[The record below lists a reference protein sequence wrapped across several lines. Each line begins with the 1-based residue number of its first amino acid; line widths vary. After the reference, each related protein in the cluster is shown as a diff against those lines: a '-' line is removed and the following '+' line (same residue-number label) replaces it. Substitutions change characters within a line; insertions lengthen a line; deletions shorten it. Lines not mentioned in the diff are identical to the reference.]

1 MPNADDI
8 LLVYDKQCPVCDYYC
23 RKIDIGD
30 LAGRLVRINAR
41 KESEIMAEITALG
54 LDVDEGMVLKADDV
68 FYHGAEA
75 IHALALLSSKTG
87 FFNRLASATFRR
99 RSMSRLLYPILK
111 SGRNLLLKMLGR
123 SKVNNLNRPGNERF

>member
-8 LLVYDKQCPVCDYYC
+8 PLVYDKECPVCDYYC

-41 KESEIMAEITALG
+41 EGSEIMAEITALG

-111 SGRNLLLKMLGR
+111 SGRNLLLKILGR

>member
-1 MPNADDI
+1 MPNADNI
-8 LLVYDKQCPVCDYYC
+8 LLVYDKECPVCDYYC
-23 RKIDIGD
+23 RKIDVGS

-41 KESEIMAEITALG
+41 EESEIMAEITALG

-87 FFNRLASATFRR
+87 LFNRLTSATFRR
-99 RSMSRLLYPILK
+99 RSLSRLLYPILN

-123 SKVNNLNRPGNERF
+123 PKVNNLNRPGEDRL

>member
-1 MPNADDI
+1 MPNADNI
-8 LLVYDKQCPVCDYYC
+8 LLVYDKKCPVCDYYC
-23 RKIDIGD
+23 RNIDISD

-41 KESEIMAEITALG
+41 EESEIMAEITALG

-75 IHALALLSSKTG
+75 IHALALLSSKAG
-87 FFNRLASATFRR
+87 LFNRLASATFRR
-99 RSMSRLLYPILK
+99 RSLSRLLYPILN

-123 SKVNNLNRPGNERF
+123 PKVNNLNRPGEDRL

>member
-8 LLVYDKQCPVCDYYC
+8 LLVYDKECPVCDYYC

-41 KESEIMAEITALG
+41 EGSEIMAEITALG